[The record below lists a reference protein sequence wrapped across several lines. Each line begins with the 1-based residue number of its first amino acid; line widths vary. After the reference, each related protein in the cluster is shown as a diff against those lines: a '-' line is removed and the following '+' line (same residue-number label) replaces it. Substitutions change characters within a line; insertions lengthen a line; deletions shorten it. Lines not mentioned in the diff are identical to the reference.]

1 MCFIINILQN
11 AMHDDILSRGGG
23 GGRVGEGL
31 ILVLKLSF
39 KLFIVGKSV
48 SNNAMLTDN
57 ASYKLE
63 ANL

>member
-23 GGRVGEGL
+23 GGARVGEGL

-48 SNNAMLTDN
+48 SNNATLTDT
-57 ASYKLE
+57 A
-63 ANL
+63 

>member
-23 GGRVGEGL
+23 ARVGEGL

-57 ASYKLE
+57 A
-63 ANL
+63 

>member
-1 MCFIINILQN
+1 MSFIINIFQN

-23 GGRVGEGL
+23 GARVGEGL
-31 ILVLKLSF
+31 IVVLKLSF

-48 SNNAMLTDN
+48 SNNALLTDN
-57 ASYKLE
+57 ASYKLK

>member
-1 MCFIINILQN
+1 MMTF
-11 AMHDDILSRGGG
+11 HEGGG
-23 GGRVGEGL
+23 GGGGSGGL
-31 ILVLKLSF
+31 ILILKLSF

-63 ANL
+63 ANLKIFYSWE

>member
-1 MCFIINILQN
+1 MCFIINILQD

-23 GGRVGEGL
+23 ARVGEGL